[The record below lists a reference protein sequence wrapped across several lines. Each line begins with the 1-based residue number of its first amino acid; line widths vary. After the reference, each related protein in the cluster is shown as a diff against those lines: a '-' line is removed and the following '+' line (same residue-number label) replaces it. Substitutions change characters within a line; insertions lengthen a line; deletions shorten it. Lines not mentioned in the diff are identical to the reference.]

1 MSKRINTERNTIGV
15 ITGTAI
21 MLAALF
27 PSLSS
32 ASPIYTVDQFIG
44 SASISSGDGKE
55 LEQLQIFA
63 EKFGETATLVL
74 ATKPD
79 TPQPALVAF
88 NNNGNWYIDL
98 PQAMPGYFMLKFGNG
113 NTDAPS
119 HYFFKNVGEMTKLV
133 WSNEQVG
140 FLSGGNCLSDDNG
153 KKNGKEPKP
162 GESDSC
168 NIGRLSHYLTTGDD
182 TDVPPNEVPE
192 PASLALAGLGLLGL
206 WGSRRLTK
214 K

>member
-1 MSKRINTERNTIGV
+1 MLKIKNTERKTKGV

-21 MLAALF
+21 FIAALF
-27 PSLSS
+27 PSLSA
-32 ASPIYTVDQFIG
+32 ASPIHTVDQFIG

-55 LEQLQIFA
+55 LKQLQAFA

-79 TPQPALVAF
+79 TPSPTMVAF

-98 PQAMPGYFMLKFGNG
+98 PTAMPGYFMLKFGNG
-113 NTDAPS
+113 NTDEDS
-119 HYFFKNVGEMTKLV
+119 HYFFKNVGDMHRLA

-140 FLSGGNCLSDDNG
+140 FLSGGDCLSE

-162 GESDSC
+162 GEVASC
-168 NIGRLSHYLTTGDD
+168 DIGRLSHYMTTTDD
-182 TDVPPNEVPE
+182 MDVPGTGIPE
-192 PASLALAGLGLLGL
+192 PASLALAGLGMLGL
-206 WGSRRLTK
+206 WGSRRAVK